1 MMKKL
6 LLVDDSRL
14 MTSMYQAFLKS
25 YPTHDL
31 DARYAT
37 DGLDAFARLNEDPNV
52 DLIILDINMPGMNG
66 LEFVERMKLETA
78 LQDIPVVMVST
89 EDQVEDVRRGLESGA
104 RAYLT
109 KPFGPEE
116 LHRIIDHVLAPAEV
130 ETVDPGD
137 DLDT

>member
-1 MMKKL
+1 MKKL
-6 LLVDDSRL
+6 LLVDDSPL
-14 MTSMYQAFLKS
+14 MTLMYQAFLKS
-25 YPTHDL
+25 YATHPL

-37 DGLDAFARLNEDPNV
+37 DGLEAFARLTEDPNV

-78 LQDIPVVMVST
+78 VQDIPVVMAST
-89 EDQVEDVRRGLESGA
+89 EDQVENVRGLESGA
-104 RAYLT
+104 RAYLA
-109 KPFGPEE
+109 KPFVPEE
-116 LHRIIDHVLAPAEV
+116 LHRIIDDVLAGAEV

>member
-1 MMKKL
+1 MKKL
-6 LLVDDSRL
+6 LVVDDSPL
-14 MTSMYQAFLKS
+14 ITLMYQAFLKS
-25 YPTHDL
+25 YTTHSL

-37 DGLDAFARLNEDPNV
+37 DGLDALARLNEDPNV

-78 LQDIPVVMVST
+78 VQDIPVVMVST
-89 EDQVEDVRRGLESGA
+89 EDEVENVRRGLGSRA
-104 RAYLT
+104 RAYLA
-109 KPFGPEE
+109 KPFGPKE
-116 LHRIIDHVLAPAEV
+116 LHRIIDDVLAGAEV